1 MGWITL
7 FITDTDTE
15 GTVPT
20 PNLETFPRRILAGA
34 NISHGITPYRVRVV
48 LHGPTHTPLSL
59 QLANWEEPKFLHA
72 IKGVSDPGGISL
84 HRPPY
89 VFLVLPHPLLPRMT

>member
-1 MGWITL
+1 MGWITP
-7 FITDTDTE
+7 FIMDTDTE

-34 NISHGITPYRVRVV
+34 NVSHGIMPYRVRVV

-84 HRPPY
+84 QCP
-89 VFLVLPHPLLPRMT
+89 